1 MTARLRSSGIPLAT
15 MAVLML
21 SVFTVSIGYGVVLP
35 LLPDLIERLLGAGSD
50 AGRVA
55 RSTGLLTALYTL
67 SLFLFAPAWGWLSDR
82 YGRRTILLIGLIGFS
97 ATMLTFAFIENLATV
112 YAERFL
118 SGIFAAAVTP
128 VALAVIGDQAM
139 TDEGRAHRLS
149 FVSLAGMTGFLL
161 GPMMGV
167 LVARSAGDVLS
178 LKGSAGALA
187 VPLAGAAI
195 LALLVAAMAALTV
208 RGSKAGDAALTR
220 HPPAAGPRWLIPRL
234 FFLAFIVSAAV
245 GVFEVGLALRGK
257 QELGLSQYQIAL
269 MFTECSVVM
278 LVVQAVVFS
287 PWIKPRTTRLFIAPA
302 LVVLAAGLFLVPR
315 ASDFALMLAVIGA
328 VAASAGILSPILT
341 YWISSKAGKAQGAE
355 LGIQTAAASL
365 GVTVGS
371 AAGGLL
377 FNIAWLPDASFL
389 LITAMTLMGLLV
401 SLGLPRLLWTRP
413 ARGALA
419 GGPVEAPAA
428 ASVDHAKREEVGVS
442 PARPADQVTS
452 TRRPLFRS

>member
-1 MTARLRSSGIPLAT
+1 

-50 AGRVA
+50 PGQVA

-97 ATMLTFAFIENLATV
+97 ATMLTFAFIENLIAV

-128 VALAVIGDQAM
+128 VALAAIGDLAV
-139 TDEGRAHRLS
+139 TEEGRAHRLS
-149 FVSLAGMTGFLL
+149 FVSLAGISGFLL

-167 LVARSAGDVLS
+167 LVARSAGDIFS
-178 LKGSAGALA
+178 LGGSAGALA
-187 VPLAGAAI
+187 LPLAGTAI
-195 LALLVAAMAALTV
+195 LALLVAASAAFTLPDT
-208 RGSKAGDAALTR
+208 KAGEPATKRRPADASA
-220 HPPAAGPRWLIPRL
+220 RWLIPRL
-234 FFLAFIVSAAV
+234 FCLAFIVSAAV
-245 GVFEVGLALRGK
+245 GVFEVGLALRAK

-269 MFTECSVVM
+269 MFTECSLVM
-278 LVVQAVVFS
+278 LVAQAIVFS
-287 PWIKPRTTRLFIAPA
+287 PWIKPRSTRWLIAPA
-302 LVVLAAGLFLVPR
+302 LVVLAVGLFLVPR
-315 ASDFALMLAVIGA
+315 ASDFALMLVVIGA

-341 YWISSKAGKAQGAE
+341 YWISSKAGKAQGVE
-355 LGIQTAAASL
+355 LGKQTAAASL

-377 FNIAWLPDASFL
+377 FSVAWLPNASFL
-389 LITAMTLMGLLV
+389 LITAMTLLGLLM
-401 SLGLPRLLWTRP
+401 SLGLPKLLWTRP
-413 ARGALA
+413 PGDAI
-419 GGPVEAPAA
+419 GGSAVEAPAA
-428 ASVDHAKREEVGVS
+428 GSVHEAKRMETGAPPSHRSQRVIS
-442 PARPADQVTS
+442 A
-452 TRRPLFRS
+452 RRPSFGS

>member
-1 MTARLRSSGIPLAT
+1 MTVRPKPAGLPLRT

-35 LLPDLIERLLGAGSD
+35 LLPDLIEQLLGAGSD
-50 AGRVA
+50 PGQVA

-82 YGRRTILLIGLIGFS
+82 YGRRTILLIGLTGFS
-97 ATMLTFAFIENLATV
+97 ATMLTFAFIENLVAV

-128 VALAVIGDQAM
+128 VALAAIGDLAV
-139 TDEGRAHRLS
+139 TEESRARRLS
-149 FVSLAGMTGFLL
+149 FVSLAGISGFLL

-167 LVARSAGDVLS
+167 LVSRSAGDIFS
-178 LKGSAGALA
+178 LGGSVGALA
-187 VPLAGAAI
+187 LPLAGTAI
-195 LALLVAAMAALTV
+195 LALLVAASAAFTV
-208 RGSKAGDAALTR
+208 PGTKAGNPATKR
-220 HPPAAGPRWLIPRL
+220 RPAAASARWLIPRL
-234 FFLAFIVSAAV
+234 FGLAFIVSAAV

-269 MFTECSVVM
+269 MFTECSLVM
-278 LVVQAVVFS
+278 LVAQAIVFS
-287 PWIKPRTTRLFIAPA
+287 PWIKPRSTRWLIAPA
-302 LVVLAAGLFLVPR
+302 LVVLAVGLFLVPR
-315 ASDFALMLAVIGA
+315 ASDFALMLVVIGA

-355 LGIQTAAASL
+355 LGKQTAAASL

-377 FNIAWLPDASFL
+377 FDVAWLPNASFL
-389 LITAMTLMGLLV
+389 LITAMTLLGLLV
-401 SLGLPRLLWTRP
+401 SLGLPKLLWTPPPRN
-413 ARGALA
+413 AI
-419 GGPVEAPAA
+419 GGRPVETPAA
-428 ASVDHAKREEVGVS
+428 GSHEARRMEADAPPRHASERATG
-442 PARPADQVTS
+442 A
-452 TRRPLFRS
+452 RRPLFRS